1 MIIRENNAGKT
12 VLIRQHDHAAISG
25 EIARHWRKDDSD
37 SPVQRPETIM
47 AIDQHDRAWIPLD
60 EVPKQKPD
68 GEGFYSFIDYPLT
81 DKLRAYQQ
89 GIMEVREQSRYA
101 AVLCSRHYCSFFS
114 NRTEDEQIKAF
125 LEREHGLQQADI
137 QTLTSAESATLDIDQ
152 KMLSFCDDVS
162 LYLCMNQPGVSK
174 QNEVKWF
181 RDGFGEKFS
190 FADKIIGEWVSSVEV
205 KLTPS
210 PLESPVRV
218 AIPQVLVDGD
228 EFREEKLWVT
238 VT

>member
-1 MIIRENNAGKT
+1 MIVRENEEGKT
-12 VLIRQHDHAAISG
+12 VLIPQHEHAAISG
-25 EIARHWRKDDSD
+25 EIARHWRKDDPD
-37 SPVQRPETIM
+37 SPVLRPDAIM

-60 EVPKQKPD
+60 EAPKPKP
-68 GEGFYSFIDYPLT
+68 GGKGFYSFIDYPLT

-101 AVLCSRHYCSFFS
+101 AILCSRHYCSFFFDDTS
-114 NRTEDEQIKAF
+114 DEQIKAF
-125 LEREHGLQQADI
+125 LDREHGLQQADI
-137 QTLTSAESATLDIDQ
+137 QTLTSAEKAALDTDQ

-174 QNEVKWF
+174 DNEVSWF
-181 RDGFGEKFS
+181 RDGFGEQFS
-190 FADKIIGEWVSSVEV
+190 FADKVTGEWVSSEEV

-218 AIPQVLVDGD
+218 MIPQVIVDGG

>member
-1 MIIRENNAGKT
+1 MIVRENNEGKT
-12 VLIRQHDHAAISG
+12 VLIPQHAHAAISG
-25 EIARHWRKDDSD
+25 EIARHWRKDDPD
-37 SPVQRPETIM
+37 SPVERPETIM

-60 EVPKQKPD
+60 EVPKHKPD
-68 GEGFYSFIDYPLT
+68 GKGFYSFIDYPLT

-101 AVLCSRHYCSFFS
+101 AILCSRHYCSFFS
-114 NRTEDEQIKAF
+114 DDTEDEQIKAF
-125 LEREHGLQQADI
+125 LDREYKLQQTDM
-137 QTLTSAESATLDIDQ
+137 QTLTSAEKTTLDIDQ

-174 QNEVKWF
+174 KDEVGWF
-181 RDGFGEKFS
+181 RDGFREQFS
-190 FADKIIGEWVSSVEV
+190 FADKIIGEWVSCDEV
-205 KLTPS
+205 RLTPS
-210 PLESPVRV
+210 PLESSVRV
-218 AIPQVLVDGD
+218 AIPQVVVDGD

>member
-1 MIIRENNAGKT
+1 MIVRENNEGKT
-12 VLIRQHDHAAISG
+12 VLIPQHDHAAISG
-25 EIARHWRKDDSD
+25 EIARHWRKDDPD
-37 SPVQRPETIM
+37 SPTQRPDAIM

-60 EVPKQKPD
+60 EVPKRKPD
-68 GEGFYSFIDYPLT
+68 GKGFYSFIDYPQD

-101 AVLCSRHYCSFFS
+101 AILCSRHYCSFFS
-114 NRTEDEQIKAF
+114 DDTDDQQIKAF
-125 LEREHGLQQADI
+125 LDREYGLQQADL
-137 QTLTSAESATLDIDQ
+137 QTLTSAEKATLDIDQ

-174 QNEVKWF
+174 EDEVSWF
-181 RDGFGEKFS
+181 RDGFREQFS
-190 FADKIIGEWVSSVEV
+190 FADKITGEWVSSEEV
-205 KLTPS
+205 RLTPS

-218 AIPQVLVDGD
+218 MIPQVVVDGD
-228 EFREEKLWVT
+228 NFRKEKLWVT